1 MQLNIH
7 YENKTLYIA
16 LRGEMDEHTASKC
29 RRDADKLAHTYL
41 ACDRVVFDLREVSFM
56 DSTGIGF
63 LIGRYKTFQR
73 IGTPCFLMN
82 VSNATDKIL
91 SISGVYAL
99 MPKLQSCGGNHYA

>member
-1 MQLNIH
+1 MQLNTN
-7 YENKTLYIA
+7 YENKTLYIT

-29 RRDADKLAHTYL
+29 RREADKLVQTYL
-41 ACDRVVFDLREVSFM
+41 SCERVVFDLREISFM

-73 IGTPCFLMN
+73 VGIPCYLSN
-82 VSNATDKIL
+82 VSLTTDKIL

-99 MPKLQSCGGNHYA
+99 MPKL